1 MTSAQ
6 KVIKYIAI
14 AFACLLIVAIISGI
28 LSAFYSILGL
38 LGLDVND
45 KSNNE
50 IITTNFENYNI
61 NQLDIEISASELII
75 KNADSLKAEI
85 NNDNITFKEE
95 NNKLQ
100 IKEKKHKW
108 LQINKNQKLI
118 LYLPENINFENVN
131 IKTGAGKVNI
141 ETIKTET
148 LVFKLG
154 AGEAEIK
161 ELNVIKGCKIEGGAG
176 KFSILSGSI
185 NNLNL
190 DMGVGETNLNT
201 ILTGKNEIDA
211 GVGELNIN
219 LQNGKENYTITAEK
233 GIGNIKIDGKNIS
246 NRNVYGDGINT
257 IDVDGGIGN
266 ININF
271 N

>member
-14 AFACLLIVAIISGI
+14 AFACLLVVAIISGI
-28 LSAFYSILGL
+28 LSAFYSISGFLGI
-38 LGLDVND
+38 GVDD
-45 KSNNE
+45 KENSE
-50 IITTNFENYNI
+50 MITTNFKNDNI
-61 NQLDIEISASELII
+61 NQLDIEIAASELII
-75 KNADSLKAEI
+75 KTGETLKAET
-85 NNDNITFKEE
+85 NNDKIIFNES

-108 LQINKNQKLI
+108 VSINKNQKLI
-118 LYLPENINFENVN
+118 VYLPENLDFENVN
-131 IKTGAGKVNI
+131 INTGAGKVNI
-141 ETIKTET
+141 EKFNSKN
-148 LVFKLG
+148 LSFQLG
-154 AGEAEIK
+154 AGEVEIK
-161 ELNVIKGCKIEGGAG
+161 ELNVTKDCKIEGGAG
-176 KFSILSGSI
+176 KLSILSGNI

-190 DMGVGETNLNT
+190 DMGVGQTNLNT

-246 NRNVYGDGINT
+246 NGKVYGDGINT
-257 IDVDGGIGN
+257 IDVDGGIGS
-266 ININF
+266 ISIDF
-271 N
+271 K

>member
-14 AFACLLIVAIISGI
+14 AFACLLVVAIISGI
-28 LSAFYSILGL
+28 LSAFYSLSGFLGL
-38 LGLDVND
+38 GVDD
-45 KSNNE
+45 KENSE
-50 IITTNFENYNI
+50 MITTNFENYNV

-75 KNADSLKAEI
+75 KNGDSLKIET

-108 LQINKNQKLI
+108 FSINKNQKLI

-131 IKTGAGKVNI
+131 IKTGAGRVNI

-161 ELNVIKGCKIEGGAG
+161 ELNVTKDCKIEGGAG